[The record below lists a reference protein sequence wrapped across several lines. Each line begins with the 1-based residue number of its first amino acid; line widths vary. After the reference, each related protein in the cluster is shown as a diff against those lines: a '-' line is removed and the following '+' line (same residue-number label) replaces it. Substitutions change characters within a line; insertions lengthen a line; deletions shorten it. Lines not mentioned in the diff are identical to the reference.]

1 MRLIYILVFL
11 LFFSCGVQFQYATLN
26 SAGQFDSIYGSS
38 KNVVVE
44 TPSNVTFTSFY
55 DFNNGFYLNPYN
67 RWNFYSYNNWV
78 WNNYYYPFGWR
89 NWNRPWFLGYN
100 WNYYDWYYMRI
111 NNFRN
116 NVVRNATNRTN
127 RSSLVNNNNVSNRTP
142 NVTSINRTN
151 KIRSSN
157 NIRTRSSINRINTN
171 TSLRSSNIRSV
182 RSYSRGKY

>member
-26 SAGQFDSIYGSS
+26 SAGQFDSIYNSS
-38 KNVVVE
+38 KNIVVE

-67 RWNFYSYNNWV
+67 RWNFYSYNNWM
-78 WNNYYYPFGWR
+78 WDNYYYPFGWR
-89 NWNRPWFLGYN
+89 NWNRPWLLGYN
-100 WNYYDWYYMRI
+100 WNYYDWYYMPI

-116 NVVRNATNRTN
+116 NVVRNATNRTT
-127 RSSLVNNNNVSNRTP
+127 RSSLANNNVSNRSP
-142 NVTSINRTN
+142 INRTN

-171 TSLRSSNIRSV
+171 TSLRSSNTRSV

>member
-1 MRLIYILVFL
+1 MRLIYISVFL

-26 SAGQFDSIYGSS
+26 SAGQFDSIYSSS

-67 RWNFYSYNNWV
+67 RWNFYSYNNWM
-78 WNNYYYPFGWR
+78 WDNYYYPFGWR
-89 NWNRPWFLGYN
+89 NWNRPWLLGYN
-100 WNYYDWYYMRI
+100 WNYHDWYYMPI

-116 NVVRNATNRTN
+116 NVVRNATNRTT
-127 RSSLVNNNNVSNRTP
+127 RSSLINNNVSNRTP

>member
-26 SAGQFDSIYGSS
+26 SAGQFDSIYNSS
-38 KNVVVE
+38 KNIVVE

-67 RWNFYSYNNWV
+67 RWNFYSYNNWM
-78 WNNYYYPFGWR
+78 WDNYYYPFGWR
-89 NWNRPWFLGYN
+89 NWNRPWLLGYN
-100 WNYYDWYYMRI
+100 WNYYDWYYMPV

-116 NVVRNATNRTN
+116 NVVRNATNRTT
-127 RSSLVNNNNVSNRTP
+127 RSSLANNNVSNRSP
-142 NVTSINRTN
+142 INRTN

>member
-26 SAGQFDSIYGSS
+26 SAGQFDSIYNSS
-38 KNVVVE
+38 KNIVVE

-67 RWNFYSYNNWV
+67 RWNFYSYNNWM
-78 WNNYYYPFGWR
+78 WDNYYYPFGWR
-89 NWNRPWFLGYN
+89 NWNRPWLLGYN
-100 WNYYDWYYMRI
+100 WNYYDWYYMPI

-116 NVVRNATNRTN
+116 NVVRNATNRTT
-127 RSSLVNNNNVSNRTP
+127 RSSLANNNVSNRSP
-142 NVTSINRTN
+142 INRTN

>member
-26 SAGQFDSIYGSS
+26 SAGQFDSIYSSS

-67 RWNFYSYNNWV
+67 RWNFYSYNNWM
-78 WNNYYYPFGWR
+78 WDNYYYPFGWR
-89 NWNRPWFLGYN
+89 NWNRPWLLGYN
-100 WNYYDWYYMRI
+100 WNYYDWYYMPV

-116 NVVRNATNRTN
+116 NVVRNATNRTT
-127 RSSLVNNNNVSNRTP
+127 RSSLANNNVSNRSP
-142 NVTSINRTN
+142 INRTN

-171 TSLRSSNIRSV
+171 TSLRSSNTRSV

>member
-26 SAGQFDSIYGSS
+26 SAGQFDSIYSSS
-38 KNVVVE
+38 KNIVVK

-67 RWNFYSYNNWV
+67 RWNFYSYNNFM
-78 WNNYYYPFGWR
+78 WNNYYYPFSWR
-89 NWNRPWFLGYN
+89 NWNRPWLLGYN
-100 WNYYDWYYMRI
+100 WNYYDWYYMPI

-116 NVVRNATNRTN
+116 NVVRNATNRTT
-127 RSSLVNNNNVSNRTP
+127 RSSLANNNVSNRSP
-142 NVTSINRTN
+142 INRTN

-171 TSLRSSNIRSV
+171 TSLRSSNTRSV

>member
-1 MRLIYILVFL
+1 MRLIYILIFL

-26 SAGQFDSIYGSS
+26 SAGQFDSIYSSS

-67 RWNFYSYNNWV
+67 RWNFYAYNNWM
-78 WNNYYYPFGWR
+78 WDNYYYPFSWR
-89 NWNRPWFLGYN
+89 NWNRPWLLGYS
-100 WNYYDWYYMRI
+100 WNYYDWYYMPI

-116 NVVRNATNRTN
+116 NVVRNATNRTT
-127 RSSLVNNNNVSNRTP
+127 RSSLANNNVSNRSP
-142 NVTSINRTN
+142 INRTN

>member
-26 SAGQFDSIYGSS
+26 SAGQFDSIYNSS
-38 KNVVVE
+38 KNIVVE

-67 RWNFYSYNNWV
+67 RWNFYSYNNWM
-78 WNNYYYPFGWR
+78 WDNYYYPFGWR
-89 NWNRPWFLGYN
+89 NWNRPWLLGYN
-100 WNYYDWYYMRI
+100 WNYYDWYYMPV

-116 NVVRNATNRTN
+116 NVVRNATNRTT
-127 RSSLVNNNNVSNRTP
+127 RSSLANNNVSNRSP
-142 NVTSINRTN
+142 INRTN

-171 TSLRSSNIRSV
+171 TSLRSSNTRSV

>member
-1 MRLIYILVFL
+1 MRLIYISVFL

-26 SAGQFDSIYGSS
+26 SAGQFDSIYSSS

-67 RWNFYSYNNWV
+67 RWNFYSYNNWM
-78 WNNYYYPFGWR
+78 WDNYYYPFGWR
-89 NWNRPWFLGYN
+89 NWNRPWLLGYN
-100 WNYYDWYYMRI
+100 WNYYDWYYMPI

-116 NVVRNATNRTN
+116 NVVRNATNRTT
-127 RSSLVNNNNVSNRTP
+127 RSSLANNNVSNRSP
-142 NVTSINRTN
+142 INRTN

-171 TSLRSSNIRSV
+171 TSLRSSNTRSV